1 MVGANRKMTD
11 KTKRRILLCMAI
23 AGLIMFITA
32 HRMVRSNERHARFLA
47 EQTLYEPKDKSLYE
61 LQRTI
66 DSYQSYPDAE
76 RKYLDAGKRNRRIWT
91 ALQFVGYGLSLMG
104 AMLFQSNLQ
113 KERKARLQ
121 KWIRGDTKPQP
132 AGGAYVSPAAG
143 DSSAHP

>member
-32 HRMVRSNERHARFLA
+32 HRMVRSSERHARFLA
-47 EQTLYEPKDKSLYE
+47 ERTLYEPKDKSLYE

-121 KWIRGDTKPQP
+121 KWIMGDTKPQP
-132 AGGAYVSPAAG
+132 AGEAYVSHAAG
-143 DSSAHP
+143 DPSARP